1 MIEGFIVVTKVA
13 YLSRLD
19 ELDVVDPNLRAV
31 FVLTDMTERKL
42 VRHSDLFSLTWVGVD
57 TSDKGQ
63 VKLPE
68 VDAWGWY
75 QETFEQR
82 LYKGERGRVKEV
94 INVANLSARLL
105 KMGRLLSM
113 RLNKTRSK
121 RLLTVFG

>member
-1 MIEGFIVVTKVA
+1 LIEGFIVVTKVA

>member
-1 MIEGFIVVTKVA
+1 MV
-13 YLSRLD
+13 
-19 ELDVVDPNLRAV
+19 
-31 FVLTDMTERKL
+31 ERKL
-42 VRHSDLFSLTWVGVD
+42 VRHSNLFSLAWVRVD

-105 KMGRLLSM
+105 EMGDLLSM
-113 RLNKTRSK
+113 
-121 RLLTVFG
+121 

>member
-1 MIEGFIVVTKVA
+1 MA
-13 YLSRLD
+13 
-19 ELDVVDPNLRAV
+19 
-31 FVLTDMTERKL
+31 ERKL
-42 VRHSDLFSLTWVGVD
+42 VRHSDLFSLTGVRVD

-105 KMGRLLSM
+105 EMARAF
-113 RLNKTRSK
+113 NIE
-121 RLLTVFG
+121 

>member
-1 MIEGFIVVTKVA
+1 M
-13 YLSRLD
+13 
-19 ELDVVDPNLRAV
+19 DVVDPNLRAV
-31 FVLTDMTERKL
+31 FVLADMTERKL
-42 VRHSDLFSLTWVGVD
+42 VRHSDLFSLTGVGVD

-105 KMGRLLSM
+105 EMGDLLSM
-113 RLNKTRSK
+113 
-121 RLLTVFG
+121 

>member
-1 MIEGFIVVTKVA
+1 
-13 YLSRLD
+13 
-19 ELDVVDPNLRAV
+19 LDVVDPNLRTV
-31 FVLTDMTERKL
+31 FVLADVVERKL
-42 VRHSDLFSLTWVGVD
+42 VRHSDLFSLTGVRID

-75 QETFEQR
+75 QETLEQR

-105 KMGRLLSM
+105 KMAR
-113 RLNKTRSK
+113 
-121 RLLTVFG
+121 

>member
-1 MIEGFIVVTKVA
+1 
-13 YLSRLD
+13 
-19 ELDVVDPNLRAV
+19 LDVVDPNLRAV
-31 FVLTDMTERKL
+31 FVLADMAERKL
-42 VRHSDLFSLTWVGVD
+42 VRHSDLFSLTGVRVD

-105 KMGRLLSM
+105 KVARVVSIKQY
-113 RLNKTRSK
+113 KT
-121 RLLTVFG
+121 

>member
-1 MIEGFIVVTKVA
+1 MV
-13 YLSRLD
+13 
-19 ELDVVDPNLRAV
+19 
-31 FVLTDMTERKL
+31 ERKL
-42 VRHSDLFSLTWVGVD
+42 VRHSDLLSLTGVCVD

-94 INVANLSARLL
+94 INVANLSARLV
-105 KMGRLLSM
+105 KMERAFSIKW
-113 RLNKTRSK
+113 NKTRGIDHAQCSGRSEEEPRK
-121 RLLTVFG
+121 FP

>member
-1 MIEGFIVVTKVA
+1 
-13 YLSRLD
+13 
-19 ELDVVDPNLRAV
+19 LDVVDPNLRAI
-31 FVLTDMTERKL
+31 FVLADMAERKL
-42 VRHSDLFSLTWVGVD
+42 VRHSDLLSLTGVRVD
-57 TSDKGQ
+57 TPDKGQ

-105 KMGRLLSM
+105 KMVRIVSIKWH
-113 RLNKTRSK
+113 KTRNSGP
-121 RLLTVFG
+121 RTVFG